1 MALSRR
7 SALAAHEQRGVV
19 ITPKG
24 DFCGHCT
31 TFPSYLTQTARLVGS
46 LAGSPALDDVL
57 CIRAVCCC
65 TASTGK
71 GVCFVELKG
80 D

>member
-1 MALSRR
+1 MCITLSRR

-19 ITPKG
+19 ITPKR
-24 DFCGHCT
+24 DFCGS
-31 TFPSYLTQTARLVGS
+31 FPSYLTQTARLVGRT
-46 LAGSPALDDVL
+46 PALDDIL
-57 CIRAVCCC
+57 PIRVVSCC

-71 GVCFVELKG
+71 GVCFVDLKG